1 MVTVLLVRVN
11 TRASSIAV
19 SPPPTTITSRS
30 RYKKPSHVAQLSERS
45 SGKSRKIERYLR
57 TFEGRTCSYN
67 IHITDLSQRKFL
79 YRYPFFFF
87 RLLPGTLPEF
97 VFFFVA
103 CLILTI
109 SPLPMANLLTLLARL
124 RLLSFHSFRGTSN
137 DGGRCFSGIW
147 SRQLSTESNSSNS
160 CRIDLSNVIGGSPA
174 TPTPSLSNFKSFWSE
189 ELACSNDDIFSEIIF
204 DRRRQASARVRLLDC
219 NSVTSSCVKSDK
231 SGVVVS
237 LAVALV
243 DLFPIVCEVTGAW

>member
-1 MVTVLLVRVN
+1 M
-11 TRASSIAV
+11 
-19 SPPPTTITSRS
+19 
-30 RYKKPSHVAQLSERS
+30 
-45 SGKSRKIERYLR
+45 
-57 TFEGRTCSYN
+57 
-67 IHITDLSQRKFL
+67 
-79 YRYPFFFF
+79 
-87 RLLPGTLPEF
+87 
-97 VFFFVA
+97 FFFVA

-219 NSVTSSCVKSDK
+219 NSANVDDFSTAR
-231 SGVVVS
+231 S
-237 LAVALV
+237 LTNRPKLKTQLV
-243 DLFPIVCEVTGAW
+243 PTIFFRLQSTISFPIICQFSSKATFTILTFILAAK